1 LTSAVAKLATAALPG
16 VVSAFQQQDLLVLVI
31 IRSAVFNV
39 LFYLN
44 LLVHFIVAIPTL
56 VMPRMAIIKVATF
69 WGRSNN
75 WLLRVCGIKVEYRGL
90 EKIPRGALLVAS
102 KHQSLWETF
111 ALLWLFSDPAFILKR
126 ELQWVPFFGWYA
138 MKAGMIPVDRGRRG
152 QALAD
157 MTERA
162 RIELARGRQIVIFP
176 EGTRRAPGAEP
187 NYKFGI
193 VHLYAETGMPCLPIA
208 LNSGLFW
215 PRRSF
220 KRFPGTIVAEIL
232 DPIAPGLSK
241 EEFAARLQHDIETAT
256 ARLIA
261 EGERELAQNGI
272 RSAVAARTSG

>member
-1 LTSAVAKLATAALPG
+1 M
-16 VVSAFQQQDLLVLVI
+16 LVI
-31 IRSAVFNV
+31 RSFVFNV

-44 LLVHFIVAIPTL
+44 LLLYFIIAIPTL
-56 VMPRMAIIKVATF
+56 VMPRMAIVKLAMS

-75 WLLRVCGIKVEYRGL
+75 RLLRLVCGIKVEYRGL
-90 EKIPRGALLVAS
+90 EKIPHGALLVAS

-111 ALLWLFSDPAFILKR
+111 ALLQLFSDPAFILKR
-126 ELQWVPFFGWYA
+126 ELQWIPFFGWYA
-138 MKAGMIPVDRGRRG
+138 MKASMIPVDRGRRG

-162 RIELARGRQIVIFP
+162 RVELARGRQIVIFP

-193 VHLYAETGMPCLPIA
+193 AHLYGETGIACLPIA

-220 KRFPGTIVAEIL
+220 MRYPGTIVAEIL

-241 EEFAARLQHDIETAT
+241 DAFAARLQQDVETAS

-261 EGERELAQNGI
+261 EGERELAKNGI
-272 RSAVAARTSG
+272 TSAALRTSG

>member
-1 LTSAVAKLATAALPG
+1 
-16 VVSAFQQQDLLVLVI
+16 VLVI
-31 IRSAVFNV
+31 RSFVFNV

-44 LLVHFIVAIPTL
+44 LLAYFIIAIPTL
-56 VMPRMAIIKVATF
+56 VMPRMAIVKLATS

-75 WLLRVCGIKVEYRGL
+75 CLLRLVCGIKVEYRGL

-111 ALLWLFSDPAFILKR
+111 ALLQLFSDPAFILKR
-126 ELQWVPFFGWYA
+126 ELQWIPFFGWYA
-138 MKAGMIPVDRGRRG
+138 MKAGMIPVDRGRG
-152 QALAD
+152 SQALAE

-162 RIELARGRQIVIFP
+162 RAELGRGRQIVIFP

-187 NYKFGI
+187 RYKFGI
-193 VHLYAETGMPCLPIA
+193 AHLYGETGIPCLPIA

-220 KRFPGTIVAEIL
+220 RRYPGTIVAEVL
-232 DPIAPGLSK
+232 DPIPPGLSK
-241 EEFAARLQHDIETAT
+241 EAFAARLQQEIETAT

-261 EGERELAQNGI
+261 EGERELARNGI
-272 RSAVAARTSG
+272 KSAAMVRTSG

>member
-1 LTSAVAKLATAALPG
+1 M
-16 VVSAFQQQDLLVLVI
+16 LVI
-31 IRSAVFNV
+31 LRSAVFNV

-44 LLVHFIVAIPTL
+44 LFVHFIIAIPTL
-56 VMPRMAIIKVATF
+56 VMPRMAIVRLTMS

-75 WLLRVCGIKVEYRGL
+75 WLLRVVCGIKVDYRGL
-90 EKIPRGALLVAS
+90 EKIPPGPLLVAS

-111 ALLWLFSDPAFILKR
+111 GLLWLFSDPAFILKR

-138 MKAGMIPVDRGRRG
+138 WKAGMIPVDRGRG
-152 QALAD
+152 AKALGE

-162 RIELARGRQIVIFP
+162 RAELARARQIVIFP

-187 NYKFGI
+187 SYKFG
-193 VHLYAETGMPCLPIA
+193 VAHLYGEAGIACLPIA

-220 KRFPGTIVAEIL
+220 MRYPGTIVAEIL
-232 DPIAPGLSK
+232 DPIPPGLSK
-241 EEFAARLQHDIETAT
+241 DAFAARLQQDIEAAT

-261 EGERELAQNGI
+261 EGERELAKNGI
-272 RSAVAARTSG
+272 RSTPAARTSG

>member
-1 LTSAVAKLATAALPG
+1 
-16 VVSAFQQQDLLVLVI
+16 VLVI
-31 IRSAVFNV
+31 LRSAVFNV

-44 LLVHFIVAIPTL
+44 LLAYFIIAIPTL
-56 VMPRMAIIKVATF
+56 VMPRMAIVKLATS
-69 WGRSNN
+69 WGLTNN
-75 WLLRVCGIKVEYRGL
+75 WLLRVVCGIKVEYRGF
-90 EKIPRGALLVAS
+90 EKIPGGALLVAS

-152 QALAD
+152 QALAE

-162 RIELARGRQIVIFP
+162 RAELGRGRQIVIFP
-176 EGTRRAPGAEP
+176 EGTRRAAGAEP
-187 NYKFGI
+187 SYKFGI
-193 VHLYAETGMPCLPIA
+193 AHLYGETGIACLPIA

-220 KRFPGTIVAEIL
+220 MRYPGTIVAEVL
-232 DPIAPGLSK
+232 DPIPPGLDK
-241 EEFAARLQHDIETAT
+241 PEFAARLQQDIEAAT

-261 EGERELAQNGI
+261 EGERELVKNGI
-272 RSAVAARTSG
+272 RSTPVTHTSG